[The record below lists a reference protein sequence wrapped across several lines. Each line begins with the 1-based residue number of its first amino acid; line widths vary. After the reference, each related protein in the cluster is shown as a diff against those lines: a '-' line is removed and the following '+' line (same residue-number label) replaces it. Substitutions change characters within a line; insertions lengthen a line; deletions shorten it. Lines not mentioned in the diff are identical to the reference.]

1 MHSKQKS
8 AAVLQVLVQFTGC
21 FCAVLLAVCLA
32 LQLTLLK
39 EGHYAGSLEKSGYLG
54 YVQQVL
60 EQNCGNLAAE
70 AGLSAQPVQAQITPE
85 AVRAGVLHR
94 ADALWRG
101 PTEDETD
108 PFGALDDAYAAEPEN
123 DPVEVLA
130 LQMACEQEWHADT
143 VIPFSAALAVVLQ
156 YQKVVLFAAW
166 FCTVLLAG
174 CCAVQFLLAA
184 NWAEVRAGLA
194 NIALGS
200 LAAGIA
206 LALGIYFAA
215 DWQHWMPSSDPA
227 YAAFCRWFAAFP
239 IGIPVCSAAIA
250 LALWAAGSLMQKE
263 IKTRT
268 PGQKE

>member
-1 MHSKQKS
+1 MHSKQKT

-39 EGHYAGSLEKSGYLG
+39 EGHYAKSLEKGGYLA
-54 YVQQVL
+54 YAQKVL
-60 EQNCGNLAAE
+60 EQNCGGLATE
-70 AGLSAQPVQAQITPE
+70 AGLSAEPMQAQITPE

-94 ADALWRG
+94 ADALWHG

-108 PFGALDDAYAAEPEN
+108 PFGTLDDAYEAA
-123 DPVEVLA
+123 DTSDLAEVLA
-130 LQMACEQEWHADT
+130 LQMACEQEWHTDT

-166 FCTVLLAG
+166 FCAVLLAG

-194 NIALGS
+194 NIAFGS
-200 LAAGIA
+200 LAAGVA

-215 DWQHWMPSSDPA
+215 DWQHWMPASDPA
-227 YAAFCRWFAAFP
+227 CAAFGRWFAAFP
-239 IGIPVCSAAIA
+239 VGLLVCSVAIA
-250 LALWAAGSLMQKE
+250 LGVWAAGSLMQKQ
-263 IKTRT
+263 IKIKR
-268 PGQKE
+268 

>member
-1 MHSKQKS
+1 MHSKQKT
-8 AAVLQVLVQFTGC
+8 AAILQVLVQFTGC

-32 LQLTLLK
+32 LHLTLLK
-39 EGHYAGSLEKSGYLG
+39 EGHYMGSLEKSGYLG

-60 EQNCGNLAAE
+60 EQNCGNLAAK
-70 AGLSAQPVQAQITPE
+70 AGLSAEPVQAQITPE

-108 PFGALDDAYAAEPEN
+108 PFGTLDDVYGT
-123 DPVEVLA
+123 DPDSDQAKVLA
-130 LQMACEQEWHADT
+130 LQMACEQEWHEDT
-143 VIPFSAALAVVLQ
+143 VIPFSAAVAVVLQ

-166 FCTVLLAG
+166 LCTVLLTG

-184 NWAEVRAGLA
+184 NWAEVRAGFA
-194 NIALGS
+194 NIAFGS

-215 DWQHWMPSSDPA
+215 DWQHWMPASDPA
-227 YAAFCRWFAAFP
+227 YVAFCHWFAVFP
-239 IGIPVCSAAIA
+239 VGIPACSAAIA
-250 LALWAAGSLMQKE
+250 LALWAAGSLMQKQ
-263 IKTRT
+263 IKIKA
-268 PGQKE
+268 PGQEE

>member
-1 MHSKQKS
+1 MHSKQKT

-39 EGHYAGSLEKSGYLG
+39 EGHYAASLEKSGYLG
-54 YVQQVL
+54 YVQQVV

-70 AGLSAQPVQAQITPE
+70 AGFSAEPVQAQITPE

-108 PFGALDDAYAAEPEN
+108 PFAALDTAYGAA
-123 DPVEVLA
+123 DSGQLAEVLA
-130 LQMACEQEWHADT
+130 LQLACEQEWHADT

-166 FCTVLLAG
+166 LCTVLLAG

-194 NIALGS
+194 NIAFGS
-200 LAAGIA
+200 LAAGAA

-215 DWQHWMPSSDPA
+215 DWQHWMPASDPA
-227 YAAFCRWFAAFP
+227 CAAFGRWFAAFP
-239 IGIPVCSAAIA
+239 IAVPVCSAAIA
-250 LALWAAGSLMQKE
+250 LGVWAAGSLMQKQ
-263 IKTRT
+263 IKIKR
-268 PGQKE
+268 